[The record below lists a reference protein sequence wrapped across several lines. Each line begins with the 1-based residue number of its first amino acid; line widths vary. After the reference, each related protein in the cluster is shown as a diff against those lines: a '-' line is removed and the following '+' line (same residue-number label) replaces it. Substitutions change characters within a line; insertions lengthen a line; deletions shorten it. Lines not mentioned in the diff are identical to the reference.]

1 MEKLRVMGGQEHAR
15 LAVEVP
21 VRRTTMLMT
30 FRPFF
35 HRPEEGSNTLVRA
48 WQESAIRGF
57 LAGTKCCTIRMLC
70 ASSSLMIHRASQCGL
85 PFVPLLACTE
95 CCAVAD
101 GERFHFAYG
110 SAEQVQGELPFAA
123 NCCRPAEQAQCEL
136 PLAAIRCHPLPS
148 AAVQLSKPNA
158 SCRSL
163 PVDAVQLSKPNAS
176 CHSLSF
182 AAIRCHSLPSM

>member
-1 MEKLRVMGGQEHAR
+1 MGGQEHAR

-70 ASSSLMIHRASQCGL
+70 ASSSLTIHCEQVQCEL

-95 CCAVAD
+95 CCTAANGVH
-101 GERFHFAYG
+101 FHFAYG
-110 SAEQVQGELPFAA
+110 SAEQVQGELPFVALLEGTEYRTILDGVRIPFA
-123 NCCRPAEQAQCEL
+123 L
-136 PLAAIRCHPLPS
+136 D
-148 AAVQLSKPNA
+148 QLSK
-158 SCRSL
+158 SG
-163 PVDAVQLSKPNAS
+163 AS
-176 CHSLSF
+176 CHPWLISQDGEPHYRQWWPHPL
-182 AAIRCHSLPSM
+182 